1 MNQKSYKLTAKPTM
15 IAAKGIDATSLRS
28 RSPVTKDVFMGF
40 RYSQSSSG
48 WIILMKGVQ
57 SSNSAKKSYFYILIF
72 LLIPKNSSKR
82 HTLIAASVEQ

>member
-28 RSPVTKDVFMGF
+28 RSPVTKDVVMGF

-48 WIILMKGVQ
+48 WIILMKGAQ
-57 SSNSAKKSYFYILIF
+57 SSNSAKNKLLLHFDF
-72 LLIPKNSSKR
+72 LAY
-82 HTLIAASVEQ
+82 T